1 MPTGTELVDLVWLNN
16 APIPNFSIKGAQIYL
31 PEWVGHWVDV
41 TLILRLI
48 SVPNWTGTELANW
61 N

>member
-1 MPTGTELVDLVWLNN
+1 MVKLYNKALMEETTLYYSASGWSGRVGGVECHTD
-16 APIPNFSIKGAQIYL
+16 IK
-31 PEWVGHWVDV
+31 
-41 TLILRLI
+41 LI